1 MYLLLEGYTATAG
14 VLLMSKGN
22 RVILYNPNKRERL
35 LKDVVSQYTDLLSG
49 KMVHIRN
56 MELLAF
62 IQDGYEF

>member
-1 MYLLLEGYTATAG
+1 
-14 VLLMSKGN
+14 MSKGN